1 MYYYTMVGRRIKQK
15 QIQWQ
20 ICMCR
25 VEEVLKST
33 VLLSVTTPCDDSCH
47 IRWWGSSR
55 LRIINFQLMFC
66 NSGKRRRRRERSFGF
81 YTETSTVLHF

>member
-1 MYYYTMVGRRIKQK
+1 MR
-15 QIQWQ
+15 
-20 ICMCR
+20 R

-55 LRIINFQLMFC
+55 LRIINLSSKVFNLNEFKQFLRF
-66 NSGKRRRRRERSFGF
+66 FGA
-81 YTETSTVLHF
+81 L